1 MTPKAPLMCFIDVV
15 IVTHKTRDLTLAC
28 IASLRSFPNIRFI
41 VVDTGSQDGVIQ
53 AVTQLDHTI
62 CTLELDAETG
72 YAAAANAGAA
82 LGTSPYLFICNA
94 DIVFNPEAVQHL
106 LTALADERYGL
117 VAPKLVNQD
126 GTLQCNWARFPSL
139 RTELTGALDRSEY
152 NGTSPGNIP
161 VSWVGGACIALR
173 RTAWTK
179 IKGYNPDIMF
189 YGEDL
194 DLCWRLQ
201 QGQLGAVVL
210 VTAATIVHLG
220 GQSSLSRSPL
230 WLRRRLYKA
239 RMRDLNIVS
248 GSLVSIPA
256 KCVCTLRFFLWI
268 LLNLRGLDAHRT

>member
-1 MTPKAPLMCFIDVV
+1 MSPEAPITFLVDVV

-28 IASLRSFPNIRFI
+28 IASLRSSLNIRFI

-62 CTLELDAETG
+62 CALELDAETG

-106 LTALADERYGL
+106 LAALDDESNGL
-117 VAPKLVNQD
+117 VAPKLVHQD
-126 GTLQCNWARFPSL
+126 GSLQCNWARFPSL
-139 RTELTGALDRSEY
+139 RTEFIGALDRSEY

-161 VSWVGGACIALR
+161 VSWVGGACIAIR

-179 IKGYNPDIMF
+179 LKGYNPDIMF

-201 QGQLGAVVL
+201 QGGLGAVVL
-210 VTAATIVHLG
+210 VTAAKIVHIG

-248 GSLVSIPA
+248 GPLASMPA
-256 KCVCTLRFFLWI
+256 KCVCTLRFFLWL
-268 LLNLRGLDAHRT
+268 LLNLRGLHAHRT